1 VVNVNDEQKHI
12 TTILNW
18 NNAVRS
24 CNKLEREYKSK
35 NKSNSIKASGDEI
48 TSDVCAA
55 SNVPNK
61 AAKASLG

>member
-1 VVNVNDEQKHI
+1 MQSGRVTSWKEN
-12 TTILNW
+12 T
-18 NNAVRS
+18 
-24 CNKLEREYKSK
+24 NKK
-35 NKSNSIKASGDEI
+35 KSNSIKASGDEI